1 MKQISIFAANTK
13 GAMNRITELLK
24 EADINLIALVT
35 NDSAEFGI
43 IRMLVS
49 DPDKAKEVLTN
60 AGYLVQ
66 LTEVIGVEI
75 SDQCGGLNALLEDI
89 TKSNINVEYL
99 YISYLRDSA
108 SNVIA
113 VFHVSDESE
122 IEESLTAKGWKIF

>member
-1 MKQISIFAANTK
+1 MKQVSIFAANTK

-24 EADINLIALVT
+24 EANINLIALVT

>member
-1 MKQISIFAANTK
+1 MKQVSIFAANTK

-75 SDQCGGLNALLEDI
+75 SDKCGGLNALLEDI

-122 IEESLTAKGWKIF
+122 IEESLTAKGWKLF

>member
-1 MKQISIFAANTK
+1 MKQVSIFAANTK

-24 EADINLIALVT
+24 EANINLIALVT

-122 IEESLTAKGWKIF
+122 TEESLTAKGWKIF

>member
-1 MKQISIFAANTK
+1 MKQVSIFAANTK

-75 SDQCGGLNALLEDI
+75 SDKCGGLNALLEDI

>member
-1 MKQISIFAANTK
+1 MKQVSIFAANTK

>member
-1 MKQISIFAANTK
+1 MKQVSIFAANTK

-24 EADINLIALVT
+24 EANINLIALVT

-75 SDQCGGLNALLEDI
+75 SDKCGGLNALLEDI

>member
-1 MKQISIFAANTK
+1 MKQVSIFAANTK

-24 EADINLIALVT
+24 EANINLIALVT

-89 TKSNINVEYL
+89 SKSNINVEYL

>member
-1 MKQISIFAANTK
+1 MKQVSIFAANTK

-24 EADINLIALVT
+24 EANINLIALVT

-60 AGYLVQ
+60 AGYLIQ